1 MATTLTCDVLVVGGG
16 PAGCAAAYWT
26 ARAGH
31 DVLLLERATH
41 PRERVCGDALTPV
54 AVGELLAMG
63 CDPDR
68 ARWHCHRGLRITAHG
83 RSLEVPWPRGEQW
96 PGYGVVARR
105 PRLDALLAAR
115 ARAAGARLL
124 TGVEVTAPL
133 ISDGHLRGC
142 YASRRL
148 PVVSEVSREPT
159 SRTDGT
165 DETDASHGES
175 RADACRAAEGSHHDL
190 AVRASYVVIA
200 DGPRSSFGRAL
211 GTARTRTYAQGLAMR
226 AYYLTPRHDEPWIES
241 VFALTDREGG
251 QLPGYGWV
259 FPVGDGTANVGIGL
273 LSHHDGDEAISLEGL
288 FEQWTQQV
296 PDRWEIDPTRPCS
309 EPMGGR
315 LPMGGSVRP
324 RSGPNWVV
332 AGDAAG
338 SVNPWNGDG
347 IGPALTTGR
356 LAAEAIGRALDA
368 GDGLELRRYEEALA
382 ARWQRY
388 HHLGRLT
395 TRALG
400 RRGLMRQFTR
410 LAIRSPRMG
419 HLAMRVSTDLLAGPD
434 APTAARRIYQ
444 AASTAARLRPDRS

>member
-83 RSLEVPWPRGEQW
+83 RSLEVPWPQGEQW
-96 PGYGVVARR
+96 PDYGVVARR
-105 PRLDALLAAR
+105 PRLDALLATR
-115 ARAAGARLL
+115 AQAAGARLL
-124 TGVEVTAPL
+124 AGVEVTAPL

-142 YASRRL
+142 YAVESNR
-148 PVVSEVSREPT
+148 SEV
-159 SRTDGT
+159 
-165 DETDASHGES
+165 
-175 RADACRAAEGSHHDL
+175 AAHIE
-190 AVRASYVVIA
+190 ARASYVVIA

-419 HLAMRVSTDLLAGPD
+419 HLAMRVSTDLLVSRKQKHSFGL
-434 APTAARRIYQ
+434 
-444 AASTAARLRPDRS
+444 S

>member
-16 PAGCAAAYWT
+16 PAGCAAAYWS

-54 AVGELLAMG
+54 AVGELVAMG
-63 CDPDR
+63 CDPIA
-68 ARWHCHRGLRITAHG
+68 ARWHRHRGLRITAHG
-83 RSLEVPWPRGEQW
+83 RSLEVPWPQGEQW
-96 PGYGVVARR
+96 PDYGVVARR

-115 ARAAGARLL
+115 AQAAGARLL
-124 TGVEVTAPL
+124 TGMEVTAPL

-142 YASRRL
+142 YATRRL
-148 PVVSEVSREPT
+148 PGIGEASRK
-159 SRTDGT
+159 SASGAN
-165 DETDASHGES
+165 ASHGETRES
-175 RADACRAAEGSHHDL
+175 DCRSVGESHHDL
-190 AVRASYVVIA
+190 AARARYVVIA
-200 DGPRSSFGRAL
+200 DGPRSNFGRAL

-241 VFALTDREGG
+241 VFALTDREGS

-288 FEQWTQQV
+288 FEQWTLQV
-296 PDRWEIDPTRPCS
+296 PGRWEIDATHPCS

-332 AGDAAG
+332 VGDAAG

-356 LAAEAIGRALDA
+356 LAAEVIGRALDTD
-368 GDGLELRRYEEALA
+368 DGLELRRYEEALA

-410 LAIRSPRMG
+410 LAIRSPHMG
-419 HLAMRVSTDLLAGPD
+419 HLAMRVSTDLLASPD
-434 APTAARRIYQ
+434 APSAARRIYQ
-444 AASTAARLRPDRS
+444 AASTVARLRPDRP